1 MRILIVTPEFP
12 PHAGGGISKYYAL
25 FADALAAC
33 GASVSVLVATP
44 FSAFDDYTTAGGVDV
59 RFVPLAAVEQHSA
72 RLSHLSAAPDVR
84 RWIAAGLAAADV
96 VRSAGSRFDV
106 VETTDF
112 GLLFAPL
119 VTLQERP
126 PILVKMHGSIGQI
139 SEHEPVAPA
148 AALDASLAR
157 LIEATLLPSADA
169 LHAYSPMNGAEWAA
183 RLRMHVDVVPAP
195 MRAAAAPAETHGTG
209 YSALV
214 AARVQAWKGPVQLCE
229 AIRAAGSSLPPD
241 LKIAWAGR
249 DSDTAPG
256 GGSLSAWLAR
266 EYPGIWGTRV
276 VPIGLQPPDR
286 IAQLQAAVRCVIVPS
301 LWDTFNYTLAESM
314 AAGCV
319 TVGSRAAGASW
330 LIDDGVN
337 GFTADVS
344 NAVQLAGQLHRA
356 FGLNEPER
364 AALGAAARAAIE
376 RELDPAV
383 VASRSI
389 ELMKGMQRT
398 AAAPQIAAW
407 IREFLDPHTGGDA
420 NASFLENVSIRQL
433 AAHLGQRL
441 VRKISN

>member
-12 PHAGGGISKYYAL
+12 PHSGGGISKYYAL

-33 GASVSVLVATP
+33 GASVAVLVATP
-44 FSAFDDYTTAGGVDV
+44 FSAFDDYVTAGGVDV
-59 RFVPLAAVEQHSA
+59 RFVPLAAVEQHGA
-72 RLSHLSAAPDVR
+72 RLSHLSAAPNLR

-119 VTLQERP
+119 VALEERP
-126 PILVKMHGSIGQI
+126 PIVVKMHGSIGQI

-183 RLRMHVDVVPAP
+183 RLRTHVDVVPPP
-195 MRAAAAPAETHGTG
+195 MRPSTPRLETDATEYTG
-209 YSALV
+209 LV
-214 AARVQAWKGPVQLCE
+214 AARIQAWKGPAQLCE
-229 AIRAAGSSLPPD
+229 AIRVAGSSLPAD
-241 LKIAWAGR
+241 SKIAWAGR
-249 DSDTAPG
+249 DSETAPG
-256 GGSLSAWLAR
+256 GGSLSAWLTR

-286 IAQLQAAVRCVIVPS
+286 IAHLQAAVRCVIVPS
-301 LWDTFNYTLAESM
+301 LWDTFNFTLAESM

-319 TVGSRAAGASW
+319 TVGSLAAGASW
-330 LIDDGVN
+330 LLDDGVN

-344 NAVQLAGQLHRA
+344 NAIQFAGQLQRVS
-356 FGLNEPER
+356 GLNDSTR
-364 AALGAAARAAIE
+364 AALGAAARATIE
-376 RELDPAV
+376 RELDPAI
-383 VASRSI
+383 VACRSI
-389 ELMKGMQRT
+389 ELMKGIHRST
-398 AAAPQIAAW
+398 AAPQTAAW
-407 IREFLDPHTGGDA
+407 IREFLDPHTDPAA